1 MFLSELTPVLKE
13 LTQQPT
19 AFVGGFFSGI
29 LRLNLEEDPVKSWLE
44 KNGVS
49 SSYTTAPE
57 PENNEESS
65 GPQSITIE

>member
-13 LTQQPT
+13 LTEQPT

-49 SSYTTAPE
+49 SSYTAAPE
-57 PENNEESS
+57 EKNNEETS

>member
-1 MFLSELTPVLKE
+1 MFLNELTPVIKE

-29 LRLNLEEDPVKSWLE
+29 LRLNLQEDPVKSWLE

-49 SSYTTAPE
+49 SSDINSPETQNNSTT
-57 PENNEESS
+57 S